1 MYIVDISLTKFDV
14 IHVTYCLCVNI
25 MIQKPFW
32 NLLLHYDDEN
42 VVQTN
47 IISPVLM
54 FLLKICVYNN

>member
-1 MYIVDISLTKFDV
+1 MWYMLHIVYS
-14 IHVTYCLCVNI
+14 VNI

-42 VVQTN
+42 VVQTC